1 MCEVIKMEEVTCWY
15 CEHYDILYRMFVK
28 NYVDSDLGVCNK
40 KKECRAKEQKIC
52 ENFKLRQGLHTLK
65 WYPGKNGRW

>member
-1 MCEVIKMEEVTCWY
+1 MEEVTCWY

-52 ENFKLRQGLHTLK
+52 ENFKLRQGLHT
-65 WYPGKNGRW
+65 